1 MAIDLEQYLKPTKK
15 GGGLVD
21 RPEKLQQ
28 AVRMSPH
35 VQFIGINNL
44 KPLQGDFFKSKV
56 NSFYSK
62 ILKNYFNS
70 VRYFAAEVKLH
81 EKKAAGRQKHSIH
94 LRLALPNKTFS
105 SEHAG
110 FDLDTPL
117 SRAIKTME
125 TELVRHREKTRER
138 WEDFGKGRKKVMRE
152 EFFEKARGEKFEG
165 IKERGA
171 KVRLKLKRK

>member
-21 RPEKLQQ
+21 KPEKLQQ
-28 AVRMSPH
+28 AMRISPH
-35 VQFIGINNL
+35 VQFIGVHNL
-44 KPLQGDFFKSKV
+44 KPFQEDFFKSKI

-62 ILKNYFNS
+62 ILKNYFNN

-81 EKKAAGRQKHSIH
+81 EKKDAGRQKHSIH
-94 LRLALPNKTFS
+94 LRLALPSKTFS
-105 SEHAG
+105 AEYAG

-117 SRAIKTME
+117 SRAIKALE

-138 WEDFGKGRKKVMRE
+138 REDFNMGRKQAMRR
-152 EFFEKARGEKFEG
+152 EFSEKAREEKFEG

-171 KVRLKLKRK
+171 KVRLSEKRK